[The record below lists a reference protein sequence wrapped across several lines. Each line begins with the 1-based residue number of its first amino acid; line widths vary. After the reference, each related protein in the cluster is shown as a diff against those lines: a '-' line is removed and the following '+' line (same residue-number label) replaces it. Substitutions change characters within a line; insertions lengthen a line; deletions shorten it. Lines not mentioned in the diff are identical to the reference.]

1 MKIICNVDLLYKK
14 SITYKVGDEI
24 KVNVVKSTFHKSN
37 QIASQTLGSIQS
49 DLLNIASF
57 IFAIDKIFSR
67 LDTIDGWTRNFEVEI
82 PVSNYDKWN
91 INKKLLEKCL
101 NFLSGDKWDITFS
114 KINVSNIGTIIPF
127 KKKYDEICMLSGG
140 LDSYIGAINL
150 LEENKKVLFLSY
162 HGKGKGTKPPQDY
175 IKSVLIEKY
184 NLDDNDFQHFSL
196 TTDVNEEQST
206 RTRSFMFFMHAIT
219 LKQLANNV
227 TKLIVP
233 ENGFISLNIPLTYSR
248 IGSNSTRTTHPY
260 YFKLL
265 NNLIKEL
272 GIDIKIENP
281 NRFDT
286 KGEMMKS
293 CKNIKLLESTYHK
306 TVSCSN
312 PSRISADKEILHCG
326 HCLPCIVRKAAINK
340 FSSIDN
346 TRYLVEHLNTKKAG
360 RDMINTFNIFRIEK
374 EQSIS
379 ILKIQENGPI
389 SESMNEYVDVFK
401 RGSDEILEFLLSST
415 R

>member
-14 SITYKVGDEI
+14 SITYKVGNEN
-24 KVNVVKSTFHKSN
+24 KVNVVKSTFLKSN
-37 QIASQTLGSIQS
+37 QIASQTFGSIQS

-57 IFAIDKIFSR
+57 IFAIDKAFSR

-127 KKKYDEICMLSGG
+127 EKKYDEICMLSGG

-175 IKSVLIEKY
+175 IKNVLIEKY
-184 NLDDNDFQHFSL
+184 NLEDNDFQHFSL
-196 TTDVNEEQST
+196 TTDVNQEQST

-265 NNLIKEL
+265 NDLIKEL

-312 PSRISADKEILHCG
+312 PSRISGDKEISHCG
-326 HCLPCIVRKAAINK
+326 HCLPCIVRKSAINK

-346 TRYLVEHLNTKKAG
+346 TRYSVEDLNTKKAG

-374 EQSIS
+374 EQSIP

-389 SESMNEYVDVFK
+389 TESINEYIDVFN
-401 RGSDEILEFLLSST
+401 RGSDEILDCIIK
-415 R
+415 